1 MNDNDNDDKQESR
14 VWNFFFL
21 SFYFDPSLSIYL
33 SIVDI
38 YFLMVELNNN
48 NNENDSIKTSN
59 QTCMQILDSFNSYR
73 YRGRMVDWIVVVDDD
88 H

>member
-1 MNDNDNDDKQESR
+1 
-14 VWNFFFL
+14 
-21 SFYFDPSLSIYL
+21 
-33 SIVDI
+33 
-38 YFLMVELNNN
+38 MVELNNNNNNDN